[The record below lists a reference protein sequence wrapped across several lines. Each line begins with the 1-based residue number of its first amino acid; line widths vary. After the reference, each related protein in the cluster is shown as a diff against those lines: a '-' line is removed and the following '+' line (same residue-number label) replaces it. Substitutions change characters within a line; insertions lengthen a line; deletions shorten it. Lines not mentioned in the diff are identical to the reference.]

1 MIWFKFN
8 GTEHG
13 ISSTHYVG
21 WFKRSHMGQ
30 INKWYL
36 ELKQERTQQ
45 DPIEGHQ
52 KIPKR
57 AVKDP

>member
-8 GTEHG
+8 GTEYG

-21 WFKRSHMGQ
+21 WGKRSHMGQ
-30 INKWYL
+30 IDKWYL
-36 ELKQERTQQ
+36 ELKKGTQK
-45 DPIEGHQ
+45 DPMEGHQ